1 MDDAFEDDADPD
13 LDISKVKDKVWLVKL
28 PKWLMEHWSKTDED
42 NVELAGIHIHTA
54 SSGTSGSHIKLVL
67 PDNAANANIPK
78 EFTVNMTNRKVSNTY
93 VFSERDLQIKSE
105 PAAHNGTNRFT
116 PYPKPPPKA
125 TSIVGTVAHE
135 CTVTPVMNASYSRTV
150 KSRVQEANIPKRQ
163 VQMLTDNQG
172 IPDGSYLYNPKSN
185 QPFGKFTGGGA
196 RTKAEAQNNKATRI
210 PKNELLDLLFKC
222 FQEYEYW
229 SLKGLKEY
237 VKQPES
243 YLREVLE
250 EIALLNKRGA
260 YALKWSLKPHYN
272 QNPRREGQNADLS
285 ANQMTKEE
293 PKAEEDVKMEDIR

>member
-1 MDDAFEDDADPD
+1 M
-13 LDISKVKDKVWLVKL
+13 
-28 PKWLMEHWSKTDED
+28 
-42 NVELAGIHIHTA
+42 
-54 SSGTSGSHIKLVL
+54 
-67 PDNAANANIPK
+67 
-78 EFTVNMTNRKVSNTY
+78 
-93 VFSERDLQIKSE
+93 
-105 PAAHNGTNRFT
+105 
-116 PYPKPPPKA
+116 
-125 TSIVGTVAHE
+125 VGTVAHE

-237 VKQPES
+237 VKQPEVS
-243 YLREVLE
+243 AQE
-250 EIALLNKRGA
+250 NT
-260 YALKWSLKPHYN
+260 
-272 QNPRREGQNADLS
+272 DLS
-285 ANQMTKEE
+285 SHISEKCLKRSRFSTNGVHM
-293 PKAEEDVKMEDIR
+293 PSNGP